1 MELQSA
7 INFLVGS
14 VLFSCGLV
22 VLTLMV
28 LAINNLFSKYWKPVK
43 WSIYNPV
50 EYRFVDPK
58 TMTEVD
64 VPELTDRI
72 QKSKK

>member
-58 TMTEVD
+58 TMTELD